1 VTRYRRFAAFSLQ
14 LVAFCWLPAAG
25 PATPVAARAIAADAA
40 VSEFDVNGLKVLVKR
55 RAGSQTVSA
64 GLFFRGGAQ
73 NITAANAGIEALML
87 DVASEA
93 TAAFPRDR
101 LRRELS
107 RTGTQIGAGVNNDFS
122 AITLGSTLQHFD
134 EAWAVF
140 VDAARHPSLAADDVD
155 RVRNRFLIGLESI
168 NDTADGALDVET
180 QRIVYAGHPYG
191 INTHGTAASLKS
203 ITTADLQKFHARMM
217 QTSRMLLVIVGD
229 LDPERIRAAAA
240 TAFSGVPRGDGVP
253 PPAPALSFTAPTVN
267 ITARALP
274 TNYVRGVY
282 AAPPPGS
289 ADYYPL
295 LVANSI
301 LRGRIFEEVREKRA
315 LSYAPDA
322 FVNMAASNI
331 GGIYVTAVDANQAV
345 TVMLREVEDL
355 RTDAVDP
362 REVRAAAQ
370 DFLTHY
376 YIDEQ
381 SNAAQVGELAR
392 AELVGGGWRSAGAFL
407 DRIRVVTAADV
418 RRVASKY
425 MRNLQFVV
433 LGNPAQIDR
442 AIFLRQGAGH

>member
-1 VTRYRRFAAFSLQ
+1 LSL
-14 LVAFCWLPAAG
+14 
-25 PATPVAARAIAADAA
+25 
-40 VSEFDVNGLKVLVKR
+40 
-55 RAGSQTVSA
+55 
-64 GLFFRGGAQ
+64 
-73 NITAANAGIEALML
+73 
-87 DVASEA
+87 
-93 TAAFPRDR
+93 
-101 LRRELS
+101 
-107 RTGTQIGAGVNNDFS
+107 
-122 AITLGSTLQHFD
+122 
-134 EAWAVF
+134 
-140 VDAARHPSLAADDVD
+140 
-155 RVRNRFLIGLESI
+155 
-168 NDTADGALDVET
+168 
-180 QRIVYAGHPYG
+180 
-191 INTHGTAASLKS
+191 
-203 ITTADLQKFHARMM
+203 
-217 QTSRMLLVIVGD
+217 
-229 LDPERIRAAAA
+229 
-240 TAFSGVPRGDGVP
+240 
-253 PPAPALSFTAPTVN
+253 TAPTVN
-267 ITARALP
+267 ISARALA
-274 TNYVRGVY
+274 TNSVRGVF
-282 AAPPPGS
+282 AAPRPGS
-289 ADYYPL
+289 ADYYQW